1 MKAIFA
7 KTYLFKL
14 SVITMMALP
23 WTGIFAAAT
32 EEAIEIA
39 HSFERFNESDEYFGF
54 LEGNCMDCHNFEDW
68 AGSLAFDLMTA
79 EEVADNVDVW
89 EKVVLKLRGRLMPPA
104 GGDRPDNADTDD
116 FVSWLENYLDHAG
129 AQEKHVGHV
138 GMHRLNRKEY
148 ANAIRDLL
156 GIEVDASA
164 LLPND
169 DSIEGFDNV
178 AEALRV
184 SPAFLEQSI
193 NSARVV
199 ATQAIGNPNA
209 RPGGATYRAR
219 GNQYAH
225 LDGLPLGTR
234 GGLAVEHY
242 FPADGEY
249 MLNISNLAARLWVF
263 NQEFSH
269 TVIATYDGERF
280 FEYDVGGGESLR
292 AIDQIGDTAV
302 DAINAKLKNIPFV
315 AEAGPHTIAV
325 TFIHRSFAEYE
336 GRLHRMQPSAVGE
349 NVIGLNSFEI
359 QGPFSTSGLSDTP
372 ARNQIF
378 SCYPENFSNVENC
391 AREIISSMA
400 RKAFRG
406 ELNDSDMDKLLQVFN
421 EANLTQGFDIGIRR
435 ALTAVI
441 ASPKF
446 LYRVEQ
452 VPEGASPDSIYAL
465 NEHELASRL
474 SFFLWSSIPDEELL
488 DLADAGKLSDEN
500 ILSAQVARML
510 RDPKAQTL
518 ASNFAYQWLNMGGLD
533 EIDPDPVIFRDIDF
547 GIRDLFKKEIEL
559 FINDIFLNN
568 RDVTEMLSAD
578 YTYMN
583 ERLALHYGDQT
594 VKGDAFRKVPVLD
607 PDRYGLLGKGGVLM
621 VTAYPDRT
629 SPVLRGAYVLEH
641 LTGTPPPLP
650 PPNVEA
656 LPENKIGDPVKTVRG
671 RLEAH
676 RDNPSCGGCHGIID
690 PLGFALDGFD
700 AVGRSR
706 TVDRM
711 AGIAIDTYGVLPDG
725 TDITGVEDLRNA
737 LLERPTLFV
746 QNLVEKLL
754 LYALGRPVEAEDMPA
769 VRQIVRSA
777 EENNFEFYDIVQ
789 SIVSTD
795 QFRYKQAPA
804 AVDGA
809 EIALK

>member
-7 KTYLFKL
+7 KNNLFKL

-23 WTGIFAAAT
+23 WTSIFAAAT
-32 EEAIEIA
+32 DEAVEIA

-54 LEGNCMDCHNFEDW
+54 LQGNCMDCHNFEDW

-79 EEVADNVDVW
+79 EEVADNVEVW

-178 AEALRV
+178 AQALRV

-280 FEYDVGGGESLR
+280 FEYEVGGGESLR

-302 DAINAKLKNIPFV
+302 DAINAKLKNIPFN
-315 AEAGPHTIAV
+315 AQAGPHTIAV

-349 NVIGLNSFEI
+349 NVIELNSFEI
-359 QGPFSTSGLSDTP
+359 QGPFSTSGLSATP

-378 SCYPENFSNVENC
+378 SCYPDDFSEVDSC
-391 AREIISSMA
+391 AHEIISSMA

-406 ELNDSDMDKLLQVFN
+406 QLNDSDMDKLLQVFN
-421 EANLTQGFDIGIRR
+421 EANLNQGFDIGIRR

-465 NEHELASRL
+465 NEYELASRL

-488 DLADAGKLSDEN
+488 ELADAGKLSNEKT
-500 ILSAQVARML
+500 LSAQVARML
-510 RDPKAQTL
+510 RDPKAGTL

-559 FINDIFLNN
+559 FIGDIFLNN
-568 RDVTEMLSAD
+568 RNVTEMLSAD

-583 ERLALHYGDQT
+583 ERLALHYGNQT
-594 VKGDAFRKVPVLD
+594 VKGDVFRKVPVLD

-621 VTAYPDRT
+621 VSAYPDRT

-656 LPENKIGDPVKTVRG
+656 LPENKLGDQPKTVRG

-711 AGIAIDTYGVLPDG
+711 AGIPIDTYGVLPDG

-754 LYALGRPVEAEDMPA
+754 LYALGRPIEAEDMPA

-777 EENNFEFYDIVQ
+777 EANNFEFYDIVQ